1 MNFKTQGQDVPQQT
15 YVNKYINALT
25 IVEATLTTEVTKSA
39 IKGTPALKLNFTT
52 DPVEGLTDESG
63 NPTGQTAE
71 HLFYITDATFEGKTI
86 NGRFYPGVK
95 ENLMMIADALG
106 VREQFDNVGNTANN
120 LDEYLQGVATVLKG
134 KARFKFGGEEI
145 AGKDGKPNWNKAV
158 LAKYSFYKNG
168 GVAEPISNEPTTLVV
183 TQYDLK
189 KLPTTDE
196 TVTNSNV
203 DATSLY

>member
-1 MNFKTQGQDVPQQT
+1 MNFKTENKPEST
-15 YVNKYINALT
+15 NYTSKYINALT
-25 IVEATLTTEVTKSA
+25 ITEAYLTTEAIKSA
-39 IKGTPALKLNFTT
+39 QKGTPGIKFSFIT

-71 HLFYITDATFEGKTI
+71 SIVYLTENTLERRK
-86 NGRFYPGVK
+86 NGTNTYPGLKDTFAHV
-95 ENLMMIADALG
+95 ADALG
-106 VREQFDNVGNTANN
+106 VLDKFEEMSSTVSS
-120 LDEYLQGVATVLKG
+120 LDEYITGVCSLFKG

-168 GVAEPISNEPTTLVV
+168 GVAEPLSNEPTTLAV

-189 KLPTTDE
+189 RLPATDE

>member
-1 MNFKTQGQDVPQQT
+1 MNFKTQGQELPT
-15 YVNKYINALT
+15 TNYVNKYISALT
-25 IVEATLTTEVTKSA
+25 IVEATLTTEATKSA
-39 IKGTPALKLNFTT
+39 IKGTPALKLSFIT

-63 NPTGQTAE
+63 NPTGQTAD
-71 HLFYITDATFEGKTI
+71 HYFYITDATFEGKTI
-86 NGRFYPGVK
+86 AGRFYPGVR

-120 LDEYLQGVATVLKG
+120 TDEYLQGVASVLKG
-134 KARFKFGGEEI
+134 KARFKFGGEEV

-158 LAKYSFYKNG
+158 LAKYGFVESVTVPTEASKLK
-168 GVAEPISNEPTTLVV
+168 ISPK
-183 TQYDLK
+183 DLK
-189 KLPTTDE
+189 SLPTTDE

>member
-1 MNFKTQGQDVPQQT
+1 MNFKTQGQELPT
-15 YVNKYINALT
+15 TNYVNKYINALT
-25 IVEATLTTEVTKSA
+25 IVEANVTTEATKSA

-71 HLFYITDATFEGKTI
+71 SIVYLTENTLERRK
-86 NGRFYPGVK
+86 NGTNTYPGLKDTFAHV
-95 ENLMMIADALG
+95 ADALG
-106 VREQFDNVGNTANN
+106 VLDKFEEMSSTVTS
-120 LDEYLQGVATVLKG
+120 LDEYIAGICSLFKG
-134 KARFKFGGEEI
+134 KARFKFGGEEV

-158 LAKYSFYKNG
+158 LAKYGFVESVTVPTEASKLK
-168 GVAEPISNEPTTLVV
+168 ISPK
-183 TQYDLK
+183 DLK
-189 KLPTTDE
+189 SLPTTDE

>member
-1 MNFKTQGQDVPQQT
+1 MNFKTQGQELPT
-15 YVNKYINALT
+15 TNYVNKYINALT
-25 IVEATLTTEVTKSA
+25 IVEATLTTEATKSA
-39 IKGTPALKLNFTT
+39 LKGTPALKLNFTT

-63 NPTGQTAE
+63 TPTGQTAE
-71 HLFYITDATFEGKTI
+71 HYFYITDATFEGKTI
-86 NGRFYPGVK
+86 NGRFYPGVR

-120 LDEYLQGVATVLKG
+120 IDEYLQGVSSILKG

-158 LAKYSFYKNG
+158 LAKYGF
-168 GVAEPISNEPTTLVV
+168 VEPITV
-183 TQYDLK
+183 TPEASKLKISPKDLK
-189 KLPTTDE
+189 SLPTTDE
-196 TVTNSNV
+196 TVTSSV